1 MHFRQSIDHS
11 FRARGL
17 TPQVRLEAD
26 AVHHLTQAVSAGLR
40 CSVMPIPIDGTPSD
54 GHLRLLPIEGA
65 HTLAAQGLIM
75 RRSAPA
81 SPLAQAC
88 FEEAREWLAS

>member
-1 MHFRQSIDHS
+1 MKSRESY
-11 FRARGL
+11 
-17 TPQVRLEAD
+17 
-26 AVHHLTQAVSAGLR
+26 